1 MQIKKVVST
10 NAISMFKTTYLF
22 SYSVLIN
29 MGRKAEVSL
38 HLQNGKK
45 LKQRCAALLF
55 SHVFFTVDSSYVSV
69 FPKYSFINDF

>member
-1 MQIKKVVST
+1 MDPAVQKQLVPPFMQIKKVVSA

-22 SYSVLIN
+22 SYSVLTN

-45 LKQRCAALLF
+45 LKQRCATLLF
-55 SHVFFTVDSSYVSV
+55 SHL
-69 FPKYSFINDF
+69 SFLL